1 MKNWKIIAIIAAT
14 AIATGV
20 AVVILLQKQAKKRK
34 MRFDS
39 NEFDDEEYMDDIA
52 CGEQC
57 NFCNSDLDVVLP
69 DDEPAADDAVVEADA
84 E

>member
-69 DDEPAADDAVVEADA
+69 DDEPAADDTVVEADA

>member
-14 AIATGV
+14 AVATGI

-69 DDEPAADDAVVEADA
+69 DEAPAVEEADEADA

>member
-69 DDEPAADDAVVEADA
+69 DDEPAAEEAAAEADA